1 MVFNGTGLKT
11 GHFTV
16 GLHRMSCFLLPI
28 GRINVAINMID
39 TLILDTV
46 TLTIDAILEGHR
58 QLGRTVHNRHI
69 ISPQV
74 LSKAVF
80 C

>member
-1 MVFNGTGLKT
+1 
-11 GHFTV
+11 
-16 GLHRMSCFLLPI
+16 
-28 GRINVAINMID
+28 MID

-58 QLGRTVHNRHI
+58 QLDRTVHNRHI

-80 C
+80 CWMYLTGLGLSC